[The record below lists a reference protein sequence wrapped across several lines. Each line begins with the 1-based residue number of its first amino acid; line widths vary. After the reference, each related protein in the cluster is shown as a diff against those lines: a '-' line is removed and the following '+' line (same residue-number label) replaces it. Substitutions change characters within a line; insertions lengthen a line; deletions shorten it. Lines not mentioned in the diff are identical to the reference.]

1 MFLMEVLGKN
11 LFPCLNFQLLE
22 ATCISWLLAPSSI
35 FKASNGESSLLHA
48 AFISL
53 KNESVSHSVVS
64 NSCDPM
70 DCRMPGSSL
79 HGILQI
85 RVPEWVAMPFSRGSS
100 QPRD

>member
-35 FKASNGESSLLHA
+35 FKASNGESSLLHV

-53 KNESVSHSVVS
+53 KNESVSRSVVS
-64 NSCDPM
+64 NS
-70 DCRMPGSSL
+70 L
-79 HGILQI
+79 
-85 RVPEWVAMPFSRGSS
+85 
-100 QPRD
+100 